1 MIRSRRIV
9 TGLALLAV
17 GGGAAILRT
26 PGAAARGPIESPLA
40 ATDVRIDYIAN
51 VRHLHA
57 SAARARL
64 ELDTLAPDAPAELL
78 WLKGSTTAPS
88 SRGAVVIDAGGS
100 VVEFDRRLRPSFR
113 PLDAEGRTWVSVA
126 SAVDGALWLSDATG
140 ALLRADPAGRI
151 APVAPGSMNFPT
163 VASDGKG
170 GTLWLVRSPRNFG
183 STLPTGAEPLL
194 ERRDAARDL
203 TRDASERIG
212 RAITPAH
219 VLLQDLANA
228 GTLAVTASQVVFAP
242 FIRDEVV
249 ALSFTG
255 ETLWVAH
262 RELPQHTI
270 EPRFEIEDG
279 QAVVAYHPVNLGA
292 RIGPDGRLY
301 VLSTPGFTTS
311 RTRLDVFDPADGAL
325 LRSAELATATP
336 TLAADAEGRVYVLD
350 APALL
355 AGMPSRARDA
365 VPDFAMPL
373 LDGDTLDPSTFR
385 GRVSLVNVWASW
397 CEPCRAEMPALD
409 SLQRSIGDSTFRFVS
424 LNDDVDEGAARR
436 YLVSGGFT
444 FPVAL
449 GRGAVRGLLH
459 APGMPVT
466 LLVDAEG
473 REIRRWIGYAGP
485 DQIAGIGA
493 LIRSELRRLPA
504 ASTPLGGH
512 QHAH

>member
-1 MIRSRRIV
+1 
-9 TGLALLAV
+9 
-17 GGGAAILRT
+17 
-26 PGAAARGPIESPLA
+26 
-40 ATDVRIDYIAN
+40 
-51 VRHLHA
+51 
-57 SAARARL
+57 
-64 ELDTLAPDAPAELL
+64 
-78 WLKGSTTAPS
+78 
-88 SRGAVVIDAGGS
+88 
-100 VVEFDRRLRPSFR
+100 
-113 PLDAEGRTWVSVA
+113 
-126 SAVDGALWLSDATG
+126 
-140 ALLRADPAGRI
+140 
-151 APVAPGSMNFPT
+151 
-163 VASDGKG
+163 
-170 GTLWLVRSPRNFG
+170 
-183 STLPTGAEPLL
+183 
-194 ERRDAARDL
+194 
-203 TRDASERIG
+203 
-212 RAITPAH
+212 
-219 VLLQDLANA
+219 
-228 GTLAVTASQVVFAP
+228 
-242 FIRDEVV
+242 
-249 ALSFTG
+249 
-255 ETLWVAH
+255 
-262 RELPQHTI
+262 
-270 EPRFEIEDG
+270 
-279 QAVVAYHPVNLGA
+279 
-292 RIGPDGRLY
+292 
-301 VLSTPGFTTS
+301 
-311 RTRLDVFDPADGAL
+311 
-325 LRSAELATATP
+325 
-336 TLAADAEGRVYVLD
+336 
-350 APALL
+350 
-355 AGMPSRARDA
+355 MPSRARDA